1 MKSIRNLVVGFVVV
15 MAAALFV
22 VPTFAQD
29 NPTTPNA
36 PSTGTSTVNT
46 QHKPQGNGLVSSMTL
61 TITQQDINERIANRP
76 GQALKDLSVVLGDNQ
91 ITISFTTKGDAT
103 GGVGK
108 ALVAVVSPS
117 VVEGKIDWKLVS
129 LTIDGTAATPDQMT
143 ALKDRA
149 TRFVS
154 GWFENRERR
163 FNVTTIT
170 INSSAV
176 TVSLVRNKTV

>member
-15 MAAALFV
+15 MAAALLV

-36 PSTGTSTVNT
+36 PSTSTTNAP
-46 QHKPQGNGLVSSMTL
+46 HRPMGGLVSSMTL

-91 ITISFTTKGDAT
+91 VTISFTTKGDKN

-117 VVEGKIDWKLVS
+117 VVEGQIEWKLNS
-129 LTIDGTAATPDQMT
+129 LTIDGAPATAEEMA

-163 FNVTTIT
+163 FSVTTIT

-176 TVSLVRNKTV
+176 TVALVRTKTV

>member
-1 MKSIRNLVVGFVVV
+1 MKSIRNLVVGLVVV
-15 MAAALFV
+15 IAAALLA

-46 QHKPQGNGLVSSMTL
+46 QHKPLGGLVSSMTL

-76 GQALKDLSVVLGDNQ
+76 GQALKDLSIVLGDNQ

-103 GGVGK
+103 GGAGK

-117 VVEGKIDWKLVS
+117 VVDGKIDWKLVS
-129 LTIDGTAATPDQMT
+129 LMVDGAPATPDQMT

-163 FNVTTIT
+163 FNVTSIT